1 MRQKTTTI
9 CYLANADN
17 YHTYKWASQ
26 FSLRGYGV
34 HVLSLEECRSEA
46 IRELKNVT
54 VHYLQN
60 PSARQGSELQ
70 KLGYLSTVGV
80 ARRLIE
86 ELDPDVVH
94 AHYASSYGLVASLAC
109 RRPYYLSV
117 WGSDV
122 YDFPRK
128 SPLHRAVVR
137 RSLAKPAWLMS
148 TSRAKAEECAKYTGR
163 DFEITPF
170 GVDMGLFSPRKREPH
185 EGLVVGT
192 VKALERKYGIDTLL
206 RGCALLHD
214 RRPDL
219 GVRVRIAGKGT
230 MEAELKALATRLGMD
245 GYLDWLGFIPQEEAA
260 REWAGLDIAIVES
273 DLSYRTSLALW
284 RPATAGT
291 RPSSRPGAT
300 RRPSPMPWRRLPTTR
315 LAAPAWGPR
324 AEPTWSAPTR
334 WAPASTAWR
343 RFTVGTWRK
352 RDEGEGREGP
362 VLHACETAAALA
374 PLPAGQEAAGRGG
387 SIDGL

>member
-34 HVLSLEECRSEA
+34 HVFSLEECRSEA

-148 TSRAKAEECAKYTGR
+148 TSRAMAEECAKYTGR

-273 DLSYRTSLALW
+273 ESESESFGVSAVEAQASGTPLIISDIPGLMEACDGGH
-284 RPATAGT
+284 TAVVT
-291 RPSSRPGAT
+291 P
-300 RRPSPMPWRRLPTTR
+300 RRDP
-315 LAAPAWGPR
+315 
-324 AEPTWSAPTR
+324 
-334 WAPASTAWR
+334 
-343 RFTVGTWRK
+343 
-352 RDEGEGREGP
+352 
-362 VLHACETAAALA
+362 AALA
-374 PLPAGQEAAGRGG
+374 DALEALADDPARRARMGAEGRAYVERAYEVGACFDRVEEIYRRNMEEAR
-387 SIDGL
+387 